1 MSDEIRSLRRRL
13 FDLAR
18 LVSDWLWEVDTDGN
32 FTYLSERVIDVL
44 GFHPEELKGTKLA
57 EIGSFS
63 KQLDLRHPFRNLPME
78 ARHRDGSM
86 RLLEV
91 SALPIFSDSTGDY
104 VGARG
109 TALDVTDKRHAE
121 ETIRNL
127 LQRHQSILE
136 AAGEGVFGVGLDQ
149 RVIFVN
155 PAALELLGYT
165 QDAFVGA
172 DQHKLIHHSHA
183 DGAPYPRSACP
194 ILETLATGKS
204 KRVMGEVFWRSDDV
218 YLPIEYVVTPLYEG
232 VAITG
237 AVIVFHDIRERLRQE
252 MEIKRSNTDLEQFS
266 YAISHDLQEPL
277 RMISNY
283 VQILEHRYGEKL
295 DHDAKIYIGYASTG
309 AQRMGRMIQGL
320 LEFSRVRRDTSFGHI
335 DLNRACREALDNLL
349 LAVQESHA
357 VVSVDNLPTVTGD
370 HDQMVRLLQN
380 LIANG
385 IKYQPPGQA
394 PHVTI
399 TARKEDRQWIISVAD
414 NGIGID
420 PQYFDRLF
428 HVFKRLHGPDTYE
441 GAGLGLALCRRI
453 VEGHRGTIRVASEGL
468 GTGTTFI
475 FNLPEK
481 TVPGAGK

>member
-18 LVSDWLWEVDTDGN
+18 LVSDWLWEVDVEGRL
-32 FTYLSERVIDVL
+32 TYVSERVIDVL
-44 GFHPEELKGTKLA
+44 GFHPEELKGTKLS
-57 EIGSFS
+57 EIGSFT
-63 KQLDLRHPFRNLPME
+63 KQLHLRHPFRNLPIE
-78 ARHRDGSM
+78 ARHRDGST
-86 RLLEV
+86 RLLEI
-91 SALPIFSDSTGDY
+91 SGLPIFSDKTGDY

-136 AAGEGVFGVGLDQ
+136 AAGEGIFGVGLDQ

-155 PAALELLGYT
+155 QAALEILGYT
-165 QDAFVGA
+165 QEAFVGA

-183 DGAPYPRSACP
+183 DGTTYPRNACP
-194 ILETLATGKS
+194 ILETLSTGKP
-204 KRVMGEVFWRSDDV
+204 KRVRGEVFWRSDDAC
-218 YLPIEYVVTPLYEG
+218 LPVEYVVTPVYEG

-237 AVIVFHDIRERLRQE
+237 AVIVFHDIGERLRQE
-252 MEIKRSNTDLEQFS
+252 MEIRRSNADLEQFS

-295 DHDAKIYIGYASTG
+295 DDDAKIYIGYAATG

-320 LEFSRVRRDTSFGHI
+320 LEFSRVRRDTRFGHI

-349 LAVQESHA
+349 LAVQESRA
-357 VVSVDNLPTVTGD
+357 VISVDNLPTVTGD

-385 IKYQPPGQA
+385 IKYQPPGQP
-394 PHVTI
+394 PHVAVS
-399 TARKEDRQWIISVAD
+399 ARKEDRQWVISVSD

-420 PQYFDRLF
+420 PQYFDRIF
-428 HVFKRLHGPDTYE
+428 QVFKRLHGPDSYE

-453 VEGHRGTIRVASEGL
+453 VEGHGGVIKVSSEGL
-468 GTGTTFI
+468 GKGTTFS
-475 FNLPEK
+475 FSLPEK
-481 TVPGAGK
+481 NLPGAGK